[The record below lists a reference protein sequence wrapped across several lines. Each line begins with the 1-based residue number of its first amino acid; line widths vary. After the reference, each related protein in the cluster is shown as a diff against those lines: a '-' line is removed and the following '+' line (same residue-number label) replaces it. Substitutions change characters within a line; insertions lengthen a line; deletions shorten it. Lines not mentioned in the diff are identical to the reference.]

1 MSVFLVTGGAGFIG
15 SHLVDRLVERGHQVR
30 VLDNFETGKR
40 ENLAASAGKIELI
53 EGDIRDQPTL
63 RRAMREV
70 SVVFHLA
77 ALGSVPRSI
86 ADPLTTDAVNV
97 GGTLK
102 LLVAAREAKVKRFV
116 FSSSS
121 SVYGET
127 SVMPQH
133 ERLPCRPIS
142 PYGVSKLAGEQYC
155 RAFHHSYGL
164 ATISL
169 RYFNVFGPRQDPTSQ
184 YAAVIPRFISRL
196 LRNEPPIIFD
206 DGQQSRCF
214 TYVDNVVEANL
225 LAAAAPQVAGE
236 AVNISSPAS
245 VTINEVAGRISQL
258 LNKQIEPIH
267 AAPRP
272 GDIRH
277 SLGDISLARE
287 LIGFA
292 PAIDFA
298 EGLQRAIGWYA
309 DKLR

>member
-236 AVNISSPAS
+236 A
-245 VTINEVAGRISQL
+245 
-258 LNKQIEPIH
+258 
-267 AAPRP
+267 
-272 GDIRH
+272 
-277 SLGDISLARE
+277 
-287 LIGFA
+287 
-292 PAIDFA
+292 
-298 EGLQRAIGWYA
+298 
-309 DKLR
+309 